1 MTRTNHAP
9 TTRRHRRKPKGFWI
23 HLSVFV
29 LVNAGLVT
37 LNLVRSPE
45 KLWSRWVLLGWGA
58 GILLHGF
65 LVFWCRTHC
74 EPKKEIYNPRG
85 RK

>member
-1 MTRTNHAP
+1 MANTQHAQISM
-9 TTRRHRRKPKGFWI
+9 RHRREPKGFWI
-23 HLSVFV
+23 HLTVFL

-37 LNLVRSPE
+37 LNLVKSPD
-45 KLWSRWVLLGWGA
+45 KLWCRWVLLGWGA

-74 EPKKEIYNPRG
+74 DPKKEAQHRTKN
-85 RK
+85 